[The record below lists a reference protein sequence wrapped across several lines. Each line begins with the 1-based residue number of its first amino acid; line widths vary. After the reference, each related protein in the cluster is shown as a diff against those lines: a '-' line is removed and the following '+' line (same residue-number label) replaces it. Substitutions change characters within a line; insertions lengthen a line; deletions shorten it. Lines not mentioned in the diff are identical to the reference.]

1 MFHELEGFIGQA
13 LRTTPPLID
22 ESICLICSYL
32 QKKNWKLCN
41 SNDVNKRRYYYSKNS
56 AQVVIQTAFGSLMNW

>member
-1 MFHELEGFIGQA
+1 MFRELEGFIGQA
-13 LRTTPPLID
+13 LSTTPPLIG

-41 SNDVNKRRYYYSKNS
+41 SNAVNKRRYDYSMNS
-56 AQVVIQTAFGSLMNW
+56 AQIVV

>member
-13 LRTTPPLID
+13 LRTTPPLIG

-32 QKKNWKLCN
+32 PKKNWKLRN
-41 SNDVNKRRYYYSKNS
+41 SSDVNKRRYDYSMNS
-56 AQVVIQTAFGSLMNW
+56 AQVVI